1 MDLECSLRSPFDS
14 SIYLDGA
21 IIRESIGGE
30 PYATADGTQTVV
42 DGFTL
47 DEG

>member
-1 MDLECSLRSPFDS
+1 MNLECSLGSPFDS
-14 SIYLDGA
+14 SIYLDEA

-30 PYATADGTQTVV
+30 PCATADGAQTVV

-47 DEG
+47 GEG